1 MGTSSDNAMPTFRSS
16 AFLII
21 LLSTVLPSP
30 AKDHL
35 LGPTGIMAQA
45 KGNEFFVQGI
55 DPGSPAEGKLKKGDT
70 IIGAAGKPFSKNA
83 RQEFAGAI
91 DQAEASKGNLPLTL
105 KSGQKISLQLQSL
118 GSYSKTAPWNCQKT
132 DAIISRIADQ
142 MVESKYARPQNML
155 A

>member
-1 MGTSSDNAMPTFRSS
+1 MKTNAMPTFRSL
-16 AFLII
+16 AFLTI
-21 LLSTVLPSP
+21 LLSASFPTL

-35 LGPTGIMAQA
+35 LGPTGIMTQA
-45 KGNEFFVQGI
+45 KGNEFLVQGI
-55 DPGSPAEGKLKKGDT
+55 DPGSPAEEKLKKGDT

-105 KSGQKISLQLQSL
+105 KGGQKISLQLQSL

-132 DAIISRIADQ
+132 DAIITRIADQ
-142 MVESKYARPQNML
+142 MVESKYARPRNMS